1 MSRNLHIGEKHIPN
15 PSRNPSFGDIL
26 LSRRDLLK
34 AAFGSA
40 ALAALPGC
48 AAQGTRPQVSFT
60 PIPVSS
66 DDQLRVAPE
75 YDAKVLYRWGDPV
88 GVPGAMPAFKL

>member
-26 LSRRDLLK
+26 VSRRDLLK
-34 AAFGSA
+34 AAFSSA

-48 AAQGTRPQVSFT
+48 AAQGTRPQISFT
-60 PIPVSS
+60 PIPNGRPRSAT
-66 DDQLRVAPE
+66 VAIRRR
-75 YDAKVLYRWGDPV
+75 DGGIV
-88 GVPGAMPAFKL
+88 GT